1 MSSDLELSATAV
13 EKWLVER
20 LSELTGT
27 PAQFIDV
34 DERINRYLR
43 DSVHMVRL
51 LTDLGTELGR
61 TLRPTMMW
69 ENPTARSLAQA
80 VSASARQ
87 GEPSPASA
95 PATRG
100 ARSDDPIAV
109 VGMSCRFPGAG
120 DLDAYWSLLSNG
132 VDATSGVPA
141 RRWHAGT
148 AQVEASA
155 VDDRAGSWRGGFL
168 EQVDGFDPQFFGISP
183 REAAEMDPQQR
194 LAMELSWEALDDA
207 GIAPH
212 SLRDTRTGVFF
223 GAMWHDYAQLAA
235 GDLAGTTQHTATG
248 QDLSIIPAR
257 ISYFLGL
264 RGPAIT
270 LNTAC
275 SSALVAIHQA
285 RQSLLLGESSLAL
298 AGGVNLILAL
308 DSMVAMDRF
317 GAMAPDGRCKAF
329 DSRANGYVRGE
340 GGGVVVLKPLSRALA
355 DGDPVYCV
363 IRGSAI
369 NNDGFSNGMTA
380 PSPAAQVEV
389 LRDAYANA
397 GIDPAH
403 VDYVEAH
410 GTGTMLG
417 DPIEAGALGAVLGAA
432 RPADR
437 PLVLGSAKT
446 NIGHLE
452 AAAGMA
458 GFIKTVLALCHRSIP
473 PSLHFENPN
482 PHIDFDGLR
491 LRVASRRTPW
501 PRHDRPG
508 LAGVSAFGFGGT
520 NCHVVLQE
528 AGAGGAHLVPLSSR
542 DEDGL
547 RAAAAELLEACGRP
561 GATMPALRSA
571 AVARGVGEEQRLAV
585 TAEDPADLARRL
597 TAHLDGRPL
606 PGTATGLV
614 EADRANPVFLFAG
627 QGSQWL
633 GMARDLVLEPAFLA
647 ALRRCDRAMR
657 SHLDVP
663 VLDVVL
669 ADDPA
674 WLEDLRLVQ
683 PAIFAVQVALAA
695 LWRSWG
701 VHPGAVVGQS
711 LGEIAAAHVAGCL
724 SLEDA
729 VRIVC
734 VRSRIVHGAASGSG
748 AMAVVEL
755 PAEEARRVIASRADE
770 ISIAVSSGP
779 NSTVIS
785 GAADAVRDLS
795 SELARSGITLRPIQV
810 DYASHSPQM
819 DPLLPELRSALSGVR
834 PHRGV
839 IPFYSTVAGQD
850 VAGDELD
857 AEYWCDNLR
866 EPVLFAEV
874 VRLLVAEGRRD
885 FIDVN
890 PHPLLVHD
898 VTECLAEAGREG
910 HVLPSSRRAEPS
922 RSVLLDS
929 LGRLYCLGQDVNWA
943 RAHARTGR
951 EPAERPHALDGQ
963 EREPVVL
970 PLSAHTPAALAEAAT
985 ALADVVRTA
994 ADLGDLGY
1002 TAARRSPHARRL
1014 AVVGASR
1021 TELADALEGAAERPL
1036 APTWKK
1042 PSVVFVFPGH
1052 GAAWPGMGLDL
1063 AATEP
1068 VFRDALEDCDAA
1080 IRRISGFSVLEYL
1093 RRENGEADIPLI
1105 EEVQPALFAMEVA
1118 LTALWRSWGIEP
1130 DAVVGQSMGEIAA
1143 AHAAGALSLEDAAL
1157 VICRRSALLAS
1168 IRGQGAMALVELGL
1182 EEARTLI
1189 SRWDGQVEVAASN
1202 SPSSTLLAG
1211 SPEAVEEVLGELERT
1226 NVFGRRMVVD
1236 VAGHSRQ
1243 VEPLLGELRAELRG
1257 VWPAATSV
1265 PFCSSVTGAMSAGEE
1280 LGTSY
1285 WLRNLREPVM
1295 LGPAVALL
1303 AEQGHQVF
1311 LEISPHSVLGPAI
1324 DATLHSVGATA
1335 TTIAKAHRKRG
1346 ERTGLLEAVAAL
1358 YTAGCEVD
1366 WDQVQPAGG
1375 RTVPLPAYP
1384 WQREPYWLD
1393 RVRAARRDRTSAIDD
1408 GSLSEPEEAAPQEA
1422 AGSVDDGAA
1431 FEDRLAN
1438 RVAWVLR
1445 LRQDEVQRDV
1455 QLSKLGMTSLMA
1467 MELRNLVLRDL
1478 AVEIPVSR
1486 VLRADGVSA
1495 LAAEVRTS
1503 AGAGQT
1509 APGAAT
1515 VVGSM
1520 DWMEL

>member
-1 MSSDLELSATAV
+1 MSFDLKFSATAV
-13 EKWLVER
+13 EEWLKER

-27 PAQFIDV
+27 PARFVDV
-34 DERINRYLR
+34 DERFNRYQL
-43 DSVHMVRL
+43 DSVRLVRL
-51 LTDLGTELGR
+51 LAELEAELGR
-61 TLRPTMMW
+61 QLRPTMMW
-69 ENPTARSLAQA
+69 ENPTIRSLAQA
-80 VSASARQ
+80 VSGAVQ
-87 GEPSPASA
+87 PEEPRPA
-95 PATRG
+95 PAPTTRG
-100 ARSDDPIAV
+100 ISTDDPIAV

-132 VDATSGVPA
+132 VDAITSAPP
-141 RRWHAGT
+141 RRWHADT
-148 AQVEASA
+148 AQVETSA
-155 VDDRAGSWRGGFL
+155 VDGRADGWRGGFL
-168 EQVDGFDPQFFGISP
+168 DQVDGFDPQFFGISP

-212 SLRDTRTGVFF
+212 SLRDTRTAVFF

-235 GDLAGTTQHTATG
+235 GDIAGITQHTATG

-257 ISYFLGL
+257 VSYFLGL

-298 AGGVNLILAL
+298 VGGVNLILAL
-308 DSMVAMDRF
+308 DSMVAMERF

-355 DGDPVYCV
+355 DGNPVYCV

-380 PSPAAQVEV
+380 PSPAAQVDV

-417 DPIEAGALGAVLGAA
+417 DPIEAGALGTVLGAG

-458 GFIKTVLALCHRSIP
+458 GFIKTVLSLCNRSIP
-473 PSLHFENPN
+473 ASLHFETPN
-482 PHIDFDGLR
+482 PHIDFDSLR
-491 LRVASRRTPW
+491 LRVASERTPW
-501 PRHDRPG
+501 PRRNRPG

-528 AGAGGAHLVPLSSR
+528 TGTGGSHLVPLSAS

-547 RAAAAELLEACGRP
+547 RAAATELLAACGRS
-561 GATMPALRSA
+561 GATMPALRSD
-571 AVARGVGEEQRLAV
+571 AVARGVGERRRLAI
-585 TAEDPADLARRL
+585 TAEDHADLARRL
-597 TAHLDGRPL
+597 TAHLDGHPL
-606 PGTATGLV
+606 PGTVAGLV
-614 EADRANPVFLFAG
+614 EADRGKPVFLFAG

-633 GMARDLVLEPAFLA
+633 GMGRDLLSEPAFLA
-647 ALRRCDRAMR
+647 SLQRCDRAMR
-657 SHLDVP
+657 SYLDVS
-663 VLDVVL
+663 VLDVLL

-734 VRSRIVHGAASGSG
+734 IRSTIVHGAASGSG
-748 AMAVVEL
+748 TMAVIEL
-755 PAEEARRVIASRADE
+755 PAEQVRRLIATRADE

-779 NSTVIS
+779 AATVIS
-785 GAADAVRDLS
+785 GAADAMQDLS
-795 SELARSGITLRPIQV
+795 SELGRSGITLRPIQV

-834 PHRGV
+834 PHLGV
-839 IPFYSTVAGQD
+839 IPFYSTVAGRLL
-850 VAGDELD
+850 AGNELD
-857 AEYWCDNLR
+857 ADYWCDNLR

-874 VRLLVAEGRRD
+874 VRLLVAEGHRE

-890 PHPLLVHD
+890 PHPLLVHN
-898 VTECLAEAGREG
+898 VTQCLAEAGREG
-910 HVLPSSRRAEPS
+910 HVLPSARRAEPS
-922 RSVLLDS
+922 RPVLLDS
-929 LGRLYCLGQDVNWA
+929 LGHLYCQGQDVNWSRVHS
-943 RAHARTGR
+943 RAGR
-951 EPAERPHALDGQ
+951 EPGEHRHALDGQ
-963 EREPVVL
+963 GQEPVVL
-970 PLSAHTPAALAEAAT
+970 PLSAHTPVALTKGAAELAE
-985 ALADVVRTA
+985 VVRTA
-994 ADLGDLGY
+994 ADLGDIGY
-1002 TAARRSPHARRL
+1002 TAARRSSHARRL

-1021 TELADALEGAAERPL
+1021 TELADALERAAERPL

-1052 GAAWPGMGLDL
+1052 GAAWSGMGLEL

-1080 IRRISGFSVLEYL
+1080 IRRISGFSVLEFL
-1093 RRENGEADIPLI
+1093 RRESGKADIALI

-1118 LTALWRSWGIEP
+1118 LTALWRSWGVEP

-1143 AHAAGALSLEDAAL
+1143 AHAAGALSLDDAAL

-1182 EEARTLI
+1182 QEARELV
-1189 SRWDGQVEVAASN
+1189 SRWDGRIEIAASN

-1211 SPEAVEEVLGELERT
+1211 NPEAVEEVLSELERT
-1226 NVFGRRMVVD
+1226 KVFARRMVVD
-1236 VAGHSRQ
+1236 VAGHSSQ
-1243 VEPLLGELRAELRG
+1243 VEPLLGELRAGLRG
-1257 VWPAATSV
+1257 VWPSATSV
-1265 PFCSSVTGAMSAGEE
+1265 PFCSSVTGTMRAGEE

-1295 LGPAVALL
+1295 FGPAVALL

-1311 LEISPHSVLGPAI
+1311 LEISPHAVLGPAI
-1324 DATLHSVGATA
+1324 DATLHSVGVTA
-1335 TTIAKAHRKRG
+1335 TTIARAHKKRG

-1358 YTAGCEVD
+1358 YTSGCEID
-1366 WDQVQPAGG
+1366 WDRVQPVGG
-1375 RTVPLPAYP
+1375 RTVPLPTYP
-1384 WQREPYWLD
+1384 WQRERYWLD
-1393 RVRAARRDRTSAIDD
+1393 RAPAVRREITSAVDD
-1408 GSLSEPEEAAPQEA
+1408 RSYPEPEEVVHQEA
-1422 AGSVDDGAA
+1422 AGSADDGAA

-1445 LRQDEVQRDV
+1445 LRQDEIQRDV

-1478 AVEIPVSR
+1478 TVALPVSR
-1486 VLRADGVSA
+1486 VLRADGISA
-1495 LAAEVRTS
+1495 LAAEAQALVDT
-1503 AGAGQT
+1503 GQT

-1515 VVGSM
+1515 VVGAM
-1520 DWMEL
+1520 DLMEL

>member
-1 MSSDLELSATAV
+1 M
-13 EKWLVER
+13 KR
-20 LSELTGT
+20 ISELTGT
-27 PAQFIDV
+27 PAHFVDV
-34 DERINRYLR
+34 DERVNRYLLE
-43 DSVHMVRL
+43 SVRMVRL
-51 LTDLGTELGR
+51 LADLGAELGR
-61 TLRPTMMW
+61 PLPPTMMW
-69 ENPTARSLAQA
+69 ENPTTRSLARA
-80 VSASARQ
+80 VCASARSE
-87 GEPSPASA
+87 EPHPVPA
-95 PATRG
+95 PVTRG
-100 ARSDDPIAV
+100 ALPDDPIAV
-109 VGMSCRFPGAG
+109 VGMSCRFPGAA
-120 DLDAYWSLLSNG
+120 DPAAYWSLLSNG
-132 VDATSGVPA
+132 VDAVTRVPS
-141 RRWHAGT
+141 RRWDAES
-148 AQVEASA
+148 AQVEA
-155 VDDRAGSWRGGFL
+155 GGWRGGFL
-168 EQVDGFDPQFFGISP
+168 DQVDGFDPQFFGVSP
-183 REAAEMDPQQR
+183 REATEMDPQQR

-235 GDLAGTTQHTATG
+235 GDFAGVTQHTATG

-257 ISYFLGL
+257 VSYLLGL

-355 DGDPVYCV
+355 DGNPVHCV

-389 LRDAYANA
+389 LRAAYANA
-397 GIDPAH
+397 GIDPAE

-417 DPIEAGALGAVLGAA
+417 DPIEAGALGAVLGAG

-458 GFIKTVLALCHRSIP
+458 GFIKTVLALGNRSIP
-473 PSLHFENPN
+473 ASLHFETPN

-491 LRVASRRTPW
+491 LRVAAQRTPW
-501 PRHDRPG
+501 PRQDRPG

-520 NCHVVLQE
+520 NCHVVLQG
-528 AGAGGAHLVPLSSR
+528 AGTGGAHLVPLSAR

-547 RAAAAELLEACGRP
+547 RTAAAELLEACGRP
-561 GATMPALRSA
+561 GARMSALVSTA
-571 AVARGVGEEQRLAV
+571 LAGGAGERRRLAI
-585 TAEDPADLARRL
+585 TAEDHADLARRL

-606 PGTATGLV
+606 PGTVTGAV
-614 EADRANPVFLFAG
+614 PAERGNPVFLFAG

-633 GMARDLVLEPAFLA
+633 GMGRDLLPEPAFLA
-647 ALRRCDRAMR
+647 SLRRCDRAMR
-657 SHLDVP
+657 SYLDVSVVD
-663 VLDVVL
+663 VLL

-683 PAIFAVQVALAA
+683 PAIFAVQVALAD

-701 VHPGAVVGQS
+701 VRPAAVVGQS
-711 LGEIAAAHVAGCL
+711 MGEIAAAQVAGCL
-724 SLEDA
+724 SLDDA

-734 VRSRIVHGAASGSG
+734 VRSEIVHGAASGSG

-755 PAEEARRVIASRADE
+755 PAERVRRLIASRADE
-770 ISIAVSSGP
+770 ISVAVSSGP
-779 NSTVIS
+779 AATVIS
-785 GAADAVRDLS
+785 GAADAVQNLS

-834 PHRGV
+834 PHLGA
-839 IPFYSTVAGQD
+839 IPFYSTVVGELLT
-850 VAGDELD
+850 GDELD

-874 VRLLVAEGRRD
+874 VRLLLAEGHRE

-890 PHPLLVHD
+890 PHPLLVHN
-898 VTECLAEAGREG
+898 VSQCLAEAGCEG
-910 HVLPSSRRAEPS
+910 HVLPSARRGEPS
-922 RSVLLDS
+922 RPVLLDS
-929 LGRLYCLGQDVNWA
+929 LGRLYCQGQDVNWS
-943 RAHARTGR
+943 RVHSRTGR
-951 EPAERPHALDGQ
+951 EPGVLPHAPDEQ
-963 EREPVVL
+963 EQEPVVV
-970 PLSAHTPAALAEAAT
+970 PLSAHTPAALAQAAT
-985 ALADVVRTA
+985 ELAAVVRTN
-994 ADLGDLGY
+994 ADLGDIGY

-1021 TELADALEGAAERPL
+1021 AELADALEAAAERRP

-1052 GAAWPGMGLDL
+1052 GAAWQGMGQEL

-1080 IRRISGFSVLEYL
+1080 IRRISGFSVLEFL
-1093 RRENGEADIPLI
+1093 RRENRETDIPLI

-1118 LTALWRSWGIEP
+1118 LAALWRSWGVEP

-1143 AHAAGALSLEDAAL
+1143 AHVAGALSLDDAAL
-1157 VICRRSALLAS
+1157 VMCRRSALLAS
-1168 IRGQGAMALVELGL
+1168 IRGRGAMAVVELGL
-1182 EEARTLI
+1182 QEARELVG
-1189 SRWDGQVEVAASN
+1189 RWDGRIEIAASN

-1211 SPEAVEEVLGELERT
+1211 SPEAVEEVLGELERA
-1226 NVFGRRMVVD
+1226 NVFARRMVVD
-1236 VAGHSRQ
+1236 VAGHSSQ
-1243 VEPLLGELRAELRG
+1243 VEPLLGELRAGLRG
-1257 VWPAATSV
+1257 IWPAPTAV
-1265 PFCSSVTGAMSAGEE
+1265 PFCSSVTGAMRAGEE

-1311 LEISPHSVLGPAI
+1311 LEIGPHSVLGPAI
-1324 DATLHSVGATA
+1324 DSTLHSVGATA
-1335 TTIAKAHRKRG
+1335 TTIARAHRKRG

-1358 YTAGCEVD
+1358 YTAGHEID
-1366 WDQVQPAGG
+1366 WDRVQPAG
-1375 RTVPLPAYP
+1375 RTVPLPTYP
-1384 WQREPYWLD
+1384 WQRERYWHD
-1393 RVRAARRDRTSAIDD
+1393 RVPGARRTIAVDD
-1408 GSLSEPEEAAPQEA
+1408 GSSTEQGEVVRHEA
-1422 AGSVDDGAA
+1422 AGADDGAD
-1431 FEDRLAN
+1431 FEERLAN

-1445 LRQDEVQRDV
+1445 LRQDDVQRDV

-1478 AVEIPVSR
+1478 AVSLPVSR
-1486 VLRADGVSA
+1486 VLQADGISA
-1495 LAAEVRTS
+1495 LAAEVQTS
-1503 AGAGQT
+1503 TGTGEA
-1509 APGAAT
+1509 APGAAA

-1520 DWMEL
+1520 DRMEL